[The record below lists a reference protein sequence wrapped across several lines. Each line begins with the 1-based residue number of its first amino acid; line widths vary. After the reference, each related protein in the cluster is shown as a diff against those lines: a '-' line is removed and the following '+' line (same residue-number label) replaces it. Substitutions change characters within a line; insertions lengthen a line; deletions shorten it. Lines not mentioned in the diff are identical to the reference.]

1 MFEGDGAETLEL
13 QAYKWVKNAGLGR
26 MTYPCSQCGI
36 IMNPVEYLYSVQGLC
51 APCAEARRAKRIKGK
66 MA

>member
-1 MFEGDGAETLEL
+1 MDDGDGSFTLEL

-26 MTYPCSQCGI
+26 MTHPCSQCGI
-36 IMNPVEYLYSVQGLC
+36 IMNPVEYLHSIEGLC
-51 APCAEARRAKRIKGK
+51 APCANDRRAKRVKGK

>member
-1 MFEGDGAETLEL
+1 MDDGDGAYTLEL
-13 QAYKWVKNAGLGR
+13 QAFKWVQNAGHGR

-36 IMNPVEYLYSVQGLC
+36 IMNPVQYMYSINGLC
-51 APCAEARRAKRIKGK
+51 APCAETRKANRIKRK